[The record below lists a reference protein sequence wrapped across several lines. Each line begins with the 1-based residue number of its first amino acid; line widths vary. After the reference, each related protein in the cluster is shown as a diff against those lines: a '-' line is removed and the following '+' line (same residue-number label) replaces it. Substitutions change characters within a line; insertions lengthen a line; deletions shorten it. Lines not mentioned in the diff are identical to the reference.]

1 MQKELPM
8 QARHY
13 PTVII
18 HTKRRSGIRKRRHA
32 VLAALAAFHLMVTA
46 AAADREVVACQY
58 AAAGGEGE
66 SATAEPQR
74 RHYAPDREVDVLH
87 LTIDVTP
94 DFGRRRVAGETTLRF
109 APIGHPLSE
118 LRLDAVDLTV
128 SSVEASAEIAGYQV
142 TEEEIVVTFTAAIP
156 VGAVTEVTIAH
167 AAEPKE
173 KGLYFRT
180 PENGYPE
187 EDLHLFTQGEMHE
200 HPHWF
205 PSFDYPNER
214 FTSEVICRV
223 SPDLVVISNGR
234 LVSEEVDPAT
244 GLKAA
249 RWVQEKPHVNYLIAL
264 VAGRMKSIEDR
275 HRDIPLSF
283 YTPASQIDQAANSFE
298 ETAAMMAFF
307 EAEFGV
313 PYPWVDYKQAAVDG
327 FPHGAM
333 ENTTLTILTTRTL
346 FTNATENV
354 YSSRNLIAHELA
366 HQWFGDYLTCKDWS
380 HVWLNEGFATYYAHL
395 YEGQAG
401 GPEQLL
407 YLVYRDAGDIFG
419 YKDSRPIVYRGF
431 GDPEDQFDYRA
442 YPKGGWVL
450 RMLRAQLGDELFRRC
465 IRTYVE
471 RHALSSVVTEDLNTV
486 IEELSGR
493 SYDQFFD
500 QWTYHG
506 RHPEL
511 QVKYSWQEGEK
522 LAKVSVTQTQTLSD
536 SVLLFSVPTKIGFV
550 TAGTVVYRDIEISD
564 QHHDFYFKLDRMP
577 DIVRFDPG
585 YGLLAKVK
593 FDKPTDMLYAQLE
606 DGADVVG
613 RLLAVE
619 ALRSKSDGKT
629 VEKLR
634 TALNG
639 DAFYGVRVEASGA
652 LREIHTPAALRALIA
667 SMEQD
672 DARVRRR
679 VVADAG
685 GFFRKESLEKSREVL
700 EGEEENPAVTA
711 QAIRNL
717 GRYGSDEQTRKIL
730 GDYLKSSSYRNE
742 LAEAAIAAIR
752 QRDDPS
758 FADPL
763 RRVLASRRANFT
775 STGFGRGLKAL
786 AYIARNEENRE
797 REREFLAGYVNDARE
812 STRIAAIVALGTLR
826 DPQSIPVVSSFA
838 GGGGGVAKDAMQRA
852 ADAALKKLRDARAV
866 PVELGALRDDML
878 ELKEENE
885 KLREDLED
893 LTKRFEAREAGG
905 EQAGGDH

>member
-1 MQKELPM
+1 MP
-8 QARHY
+8 R
-13 PTVII
+13 
-18 HTKRRSGIRKRRHA
+18 RRHSA
-32 VLAALAAFHLMVTA
+32 LVAIAACHLMATVA
-46 AAADREVVACQY
+46 GADYEGKVIACQY
-58 AAAGGEGE
+58 AVVGGE
-66 SATAEPQR
+66 SAEPQK

-94 DFGRRRVAGETTLRF
+94 DFGRRTVAGETTLRF
-109 APIGHPLSE
+109 APIGHPLAE
-118 LRLDAVDLTV
+118 LRLDAVDLSV
-128 SSVEASAEIAGYQV
+128 SLVEASAEIAAYQV
-142 TEEEIVVTFTAAIP
+142 TEEEIVVTFAAAIP
-156 VGAVTEVTIAH
+156 AGVETEVTIAH
-167 AAEPKE
+167 VAEPKE

-180 PENGYPE
+180 PETGYRE

-234 LVSEEVDPAT
+234 LVSENIDPAT

-249 RWVQEKPHVNYLIAL
+249 RWLQEKPHVNYLIAL

-307 EAEFGV
+307 EAELGV
-313 PYPWVDYKQAAVDG
+313 PYPWADYKQAAVDD
-327 FPHGAM
+327 FPHGGM

-346 FTNATENV
+346 FTDATQNI

-395 YEGQAG
+395 YEGHAE

-407 YLVYRDAGDIFG
+407 YLVYRDARGIFG
-419 YKDSRPIVYRGF
+419 HKDNRPIVYRGY
-431 GDPEDQFDYRA
+431 GDADDQFDYRA

-465 IRTYVE
+465 IRMYVE
-471 RHALSSVVTEDLNTV
+471 RHALNSVVTEDLNTV

-500 QWTYHG
+500 QWAYHG
-506 RHPEL
+506 RQPEL
-511 QVKYSWQEGEK
+511 KVKYSWDEGEK
-522 LAKVSVTQTQTLSD
+522 LAKVSVTQTQALSD
-536 SVLLFSVPTKIGFV
+536 SVLLFRLRTKIGFS
-550 TAGTVVYRDIEISD
+550 TAGEVLNRELEISD
-564 QHHDFYFKLDRMP
+564 KHHDFYFKLARKP
-577 DIVRFDPG
+577 DIVRFDPE
-585 YGLLAKVK
+585 YGLLAKVE

-606 DGADVVG
+606 DGADVIG

-619 ALRSKSDGKT
+619 ALKPKEDGKT
-629 VEKLR
+629 VEKLKA
-634 TALNG
+634 ALNG
-639 DAFYGVRVEASGA
+639 DAFYGVRLEASRA
-652 LREIHTPAALRALIA
+652 LREIHTPEAFQALAT

-679 VVADAG
+679 VVADVG
-685 GFFRKESLEKSREVL
+685 GFFRPESLEKSRGVL
-700 EGEEENPAVTA
+700 AGEEENPAISA

-717 GRYGSDEQTRKIL
+717 GRHGGAKQTRKIL
-730 GDYLKSSSYRNE
+730 ADYLKSSSYRNE

-752 QRDDPS
+752 QQDDPF

-763 RRVLASRRANFT
+763 RRVLANRRESFT
-775 STGFGRGLKAL
+775 SNGFGRGLKAL
-786 AYIARNEENRE
+786 AYITRNEENRE
-797 REREFLAGYVNDARE
+797 REREFLSAYVNDARE
-812 STRIAAIVALGTLR
+812 ATRIAALEALGTLR
-826 DPQSIPVVSSFA
+826 DPRAIPVVSSFA
-838 GGGGGVAKDAMQRA
+838 GGGEKDAIQRA
-852 ADAALKKLRDARAV
+852 ADAALKKLRDARKV

-893 LTKRFEAREAGG
+893 LTKRFEAREAGKEEDVKEEG
-905 EQAGGDH
+905 EELDEGEGGDQ